1 MKYDFSEH
9 LKQVLKK
16 LSKKDPVSYNAV
28 KNKIQEIVDSENLE
42 HYKPL
47 RYDLKNQR
55 RVHIRKSFVL
65 IFEYNSSTNT
75 LWFLDYEHHDN
86 IY

>member
-1 MKYDFSEH
+1 MKYDFSDH
-9 LKQVLKK
+9 LKKVLEK
-16 LSKKDPVSYNAV
+16 LSKRDPETYHTL
-28 KNKIQEIVDSENLE
+28 KNKIREIVTSGNID

-47 RYDLKNQR
+47 RYDLKNKK

-65 IFEYNSSTNT
+65 VFEYDPSTDT
-75 LWFLDYEHHDN
+75 LWFLDYDHHDN